1 MNQPL
6 PSFSSDAVVRI
17 RSQSLRGRNLISG
30 VTDKVSLAIGEPD
43 FDTPQ
48 VIVEAQIEALRAGY
62 THYSP
67 QEGRAELV
75 DAILKTAVAVAD
87 KGFSSEN
94 ILVTHGGAA
103 GLTASIQGLLN
114 PGDTVLLEDPTYSL
128 YLDGINLAGASVRRF
143 ARGEDGAFD
152 FNRIEQ
158 DAKGAK
164 LIILCHP
171 SNPTGGVISRGE
183 WTSFADIV
191 KRNGLFLLCDEAY
204 EGLTYG
210 DSPFVSALDIDG
222 LGEHLLVSR
231 TFSKKYA
238 MTGWRLGYLVGDPRL
253 IASAS
258 AVHRTFNGA
267 INSANQIAGAT
278 ALRKAGEE
286 AQAMWRRFDKR
297 RGLMESCLRKIPAIQ
312 FRRPDGAFYFWLQY
326 PAGLGTSL
334 EVAARAAQAGVMV
347 RRGEEFGS
355 SGKYAL
361 RLSYATD
368 EASIVEGV
376 ARLGRVL
383 AD

>member
-1 MNQPL
+1 MNQPI
-6 PSFSSDAVVRI
+6 PSFSSDAVLRI
-17 RSQSLRGRNLISG
+17 RSQSLRGKNLISG

-48 VIVEAQIEALRAGY
+48 VIVDAQIEALRAGY

-67 QEGRAELV
+67 QEGRIELV

-114 PGDTVLLEDPTYSL
+114 PGDLVLLEDPTYSL
-128 YLDGINLAGASVRRF
+128 YLDGINMAGASVKRF
-143 ARGEDGAFD
+143 ARGEGGAFD
-152 FNRIEQ
+152 FDRIDK

-171 SNPTGGVISRGE
+171 SNPTGAVISRDE
-183 WTSFADIV
+183 WASFADIV

-204 EGLTYG
+204 EGLAYG
-210 DSPFVSALDIDG
+210 DSAFVSALDIDG
-222 LGEHLLVSR
+222 LGDRLLVSR

-258 AVHRTFNGA
+258 TVHRTFNGA
-267 INSANQIAGAT
+267 INSANQLAGAT
-278 ALRKAGEE
+278 ALRKAGQE
-286 AQAMWRRFDKR
+286 AETMRRSFDKR
-297 RGLMESCLRKIPAIQ
+297 RDLMEACLLKIPSIR

-326 PAGLGTSL
+326 PGKLGTSL
-334 EVAARAAQAGVMV
+334 EVAAQAAQAGVMV
-347 RRGEEFGS
+347 RRGEEFGG
-355 SGKYAL
+355 SGKHAL

-383 AD
+383 AG

>member
-1 MNQPL
+1 LNQPI
-6 PSFSSDAVVRI
+6 PSFSSDAVLRI
-17 RSQSLRGRNLISG
+17 RSQSLRGKNLISG

-48 VIVEAQIEALRAGY
+48 VIVDAQIEALRAGY

-67 QEGRAELV
+67 QEGRIELV

-114 PGDTVLLEDPTYSL
+114 PGDLVLLEDPTYSL
-128 YLDGINLAGASVRRF
+128 YLDGINMAGASVKRF
-143 ARGEDGAFD
+143 ARGEGGAFD
-152 FNRIEQ
+152 FDRIDK

-171 SNPTGGVISRGE
+171 SNPTGAVISRDE
-183 WTSFADIV
+183 WASFADIV

-204 EGLTYG
+204 EGLAYG
-210 DSPFVSALDIDG
+210 DSAFVSALDIDG
-222 LGEHLLVSR
+222 LGDRLLVSR

-258 AVHRTFNGA
+258 TVHRTFNGA
-267 INSANQIAGAT
+267 INSANQLAGAT
-278 ALRKAGEE
+278 ALRKAGQE
-286 AQAMWRRFDKR
+286 AETMRRSFDKR
-297 RGLMESCLRKIPAIQ
+297 RDLMEACLLKIPSIR

-326 PAGLGTSL
+326 PGKLGTSL
-334 EVAARAAQAGVMV
+334 EVAAQAAQAGVMV
-347 RRGEEFGS
+347 RRGEEFGG
-355 SGKYAL
+355 SGKHAL

-383 AD
+383 AG